1 MKNPIIGITVDE
13 GSESTYS
20 KFPWYA
26 IRKNYSES
34 IDQAGGISIFLP
46 QNIEKISD
54 YLNIIDA
61 LIITGGDFDIDPKFY
76 GQKINSSKI
85 KLKEDRTFFEY
96 EIAKKAIKIN
106 LPISGICGGQQL
118 LNVVLGGSLIQHIP
132 DTLQTTINHE
142 QKNPRN
148 EASHKVIIKKGT
160 KLYKITQVDSMY
172 VNSAHHQAVDKLGE
186 GLKANSYT
194 EDGLIEGFE
203 HQSLNFCLGIQWHPE
218 FLIDNKDIE
227 IFKALVENSRSKN

>member
-1 MKNPIIGITVDE
+1 MKNPIIGITIDE
-13 GSESTYS
+13 GGSDTYS

-34 IDQAGGISIFLP
+34 IDKVGGISIFLP
-46 QNIEKISD
+46 QNLEKIPY
-54 YLNIIDA
+54 YLEIIDA

-76 GQKINSSKI
+76 GQKTNSSEI
-85 KLKEDRTFFEY
+85 KLKNERTVFEY
-96 EIAKKAIKIN
+96 EITKKAIKIN
-106 LPISGICGGQQL
+106 LPVLGICGGQQL

-132 DTLQTTINHE
+132 DTVKTIINHE

-148 EASHKVIIKKGT
+148 EASHKVIIKKET
-160 KLYKITQVDSMY
+160 KLHEITKVDSMF

-186 GLKANSYT
+186 GLIINSHS
-194 EDGLIEGFE
+194 EDGIIEGFE
-203 HQSLNFCLGIQWHPE
+203 HQNLNFCLGIQWHPE

-227 IFKALVENSRSKN
+227 IFRALVENSRKKN